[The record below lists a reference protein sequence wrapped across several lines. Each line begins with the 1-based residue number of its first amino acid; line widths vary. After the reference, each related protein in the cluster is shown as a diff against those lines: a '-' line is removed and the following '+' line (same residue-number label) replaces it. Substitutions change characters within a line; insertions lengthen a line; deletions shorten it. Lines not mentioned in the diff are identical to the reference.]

1 MSTPTSTRGF
11 AWKPR
16 PSGAGAPEAGAAT
29 AGTPRPSET
38 ARVIRRF
45 LRRRTAVGGLVI
57 AVAILIIGA
66 AAPLFAPYAPL
77 DPVGEIN
84 GAPSRAH
91 WLGTD
96 RLGRDLLS
104 RLIYGARISLI
115 VGITSQ
121 AISALLGTAL
131 GMTAGYYGR
140 TVDIALM
147 RVVDVL
153 MAFPFIL
160 VAILVVAAIG
170 PSTMNVILAIGLTSW
185 TATARIIRA
194 EVLRVREL
202 EFVHAAKAIGASG
215 PRILGRHVLPNLMS
229 LSVTLGTL
237 GLGTAI
243 LAEASLS
250 FLGLGIQP
258 PTPSWGLEL
267 SYGQITV
274 FSAPYQTVGPSIA
287 IFLTVLSFNLLG
299 DGLRDALDPRDA
311 TLRTM

>member
-1 MSTPTSTRGF
+1 M
-11 AWKPR
+11 
-16 PSGAGAPEAGAAT
+16 
-29 AGTPRPSET
+29 
-38 ARVIRRF
+38 V
-45 LRRRTAVGGLVI
+45 
-57 AVAILIIGA
+57 AVAIVVVGLL
-66 AAPLFAPYAPL
+66 APILAPYSPAE
-77 DPVGEIN
+77 PVGEIN
-84 GAPSRAH
+84 GPPSHEH

-104 RLIYGARISLI
+104 RLIYGTRISLL
-115 VGITSQ
+115 VGVTAQ
-121 AISALLGTAL
+121 AISMLLGTAL
-131 GMTAGYYGR
+131 GMAAGYYGR
-140 TVDIALM
+140 TTDIVLM

-160 VAILVVAAIG
+160 VAILVVAAVG
-170 PSTMNVILAIGLTSW
+170 PSTTNVILAIGLTSW

-194 EVLRVREL
+194 EVLRVREQ

-215 PRILGRHVLPNLMS
+215 QRVLGRHIFPNLVS

-267 SYGQITV
+267 SYGQITI
-274 FSAPYQTVGPSIA
+274 FSAPYHTIGPSIA
-287 IFLTVLSFNLLG
+287 IFLTVLAFNLLG
-299 DGLRDALDPRDA
+299 DGLRDALDPMDA

>member
-1 MSTPTSTRGF
+1 V
-11 AWKPR
+11 A
-16 PSGAGAPEAGAAT
+16 PSLA
-29 AGTPRPSET
+29 
-38 ARVIRRF
+38 ARVLRRF
-45 LRRRTAVGGLVI
+45 LRRRI
-57 AVAILIIGA
+57 A
-66 AAPLFAPYAPL
+66 AAGLFIAAAITVIGLLAPVVAPYSPTE
-77 DPVGEIN
+77 PVGDIN
-84 GAPSRAH
+84 ATPSAQH

-104 RLIYGARISLI
+104 RLIYGARISLLI
-115 VGITSQ
+115 GVTAQ
-121 AISALLGTAL
+121 AISVVLGTAL
-131 GMTAGYYGR
+131 GMAAGYFGR
-140 TVDIALM
+140 GIDIALM
-147 RVVDVL
+147 RFVDVL

-160 VAILVVAAIG
+160 VAILVVAAVG

-194 EVLRVREL
+194 EVLRVREQ
-202 EFVHAAKAIGASG
+202 EFVTAARAIGASTQ
-215 PRILGRHVLPNLMS
+215 RVLGRHVFPS
-229 LSVTLGTL
+229 LISVSVTLGTL

-267 SYGQITV
+267 SYGQITI
-274 FSAPYQTVGPSIA
+274 FSAPYQTIAPSIA
-287 IFLTVLSFNLLG
+287 IFLTVLAFNLLG

>member
-1 MSTPTSTRGF
+1 
-11 AWKPR
+11 
-16 PSGAGAPEAGAAT
+16 
-29 AGTPRPSET
+29 
-38 ARVIRRF
+38 VVRRF
-45 LRRRTAVGGLVI
+45 LRRRI
-57 AVAILIIGA
+57 A
-66 AAPLFAPYAPL
+66 AAGFFIAAAIMAIGLLAPVLAPYSPTE
-77 DPVGEIN
+77 PVGEIN
-84 GAPSRAH
+84 GRPSAQH
-91 WLGTD
+91 WVGTD

-104 RLIYGARISLI
+104 RLIYGARISLL
-115 VGITSQ
+115 VGITAQ
-121 AISALLGTAL
+121 AISVVLGTAL
-131 GMTAGYYGR
+131 GMAAGYFGR
-140 TVDIALM
+140 AVDILLM
-147 RVVDVL
+147 RFVDVL

-160 VAILVVAAIG
+160 VAILVVAAVG

-194 EVLRVREL
+194 EVLRVREQ
-202 EFVHAAKAIGASG
+202 EFVTAARAIGASTT
-215 PRILGRHVLPNLMS
+215 RVLGRHVFPS
-229 LSVTLGTL
+229 LISVSVTLGTL

-267 SYGQITV
+267 SYGQITI

-287 IFLTVLSFNLLG
+287 IFLTVLAFNLLG

>member
-1 MSTPTSTRGF
+1 M
-11 AWKPR
+11 AV
-16 PSGAGAPEAGAAT
+16 AAAT
-29 AGTPRPSET
+29 GRAMPTKVQPSLA
-38 ARVIRRF
+38 ARVLRRF
-45 LRRRTAVGGLVI
+45 LRRRI
-57 AVAILIIGA
+57 A
-66 AAPLFAPYAPL
+66 AAGLFIAAAITVIGLLAPVVAPYSPTE
-77 DPVGEIN
+77 PVGDIN
-84 GAPSRAH
+84 GTPSAQH

-104 RLIYGARISLI
+104 RLIYGARISLLI
-115 VGITSQ
+115 GVTAQ
-121 AISALLGTAL
+121 AISVVLGTAL
-131 GMTAGYYGR
+131 GMAAGYFGR
-140 TVDIALM
+140 GIDIALM
-147 RVVDVL
+147 RFVDVL

-160 VAILVVAAIG
+160 VAILVVAAVG

-194 EVLRVREL
+194 EVLRVREQ
-202 EFVHAAKAIGASG
+202 EFVTAARAIGASTQ
-215 PRILGRHVLPNLMS
+215 RVLGRHVFPS
-229 LSVTLGTL
+229 LISVSVTLGTL

-267 SYGQITV
+267 SYGQITI
-274 FSAPYQTVGPSIA
+274 FSAPYQTIAPSIA
-287 IFLTVLSFNLLG
+287 IFLTVLAFNLLG

>member
-1 MSTPTSTRGF
+1 MRRPPT
-11 AWKPR
+11 
-16 PSGAGAPEAGAAT
+16 EAV
-29 AGTPRPSET
+29 R
-38 ARVIRRF
+38 ILHRF
-45 LRRRTAVGGLVI
+45 LRRRTAVVGLVV
-57 AVAILIIGA
+57 AVLIVIIGL
-66 AAPLFAPYAPL
+66 AAPLLAPYSPL
-77 DPVGEIN
+77 EPVGDIN
-84 GAPSRAH
+84 GAPTRAH

-96 RLGRDLLS
+96 RLGRDLMS
-104 RLIYGARISLI
+104 RLMYGARISLL
-115 VGITSQ
+115 VGATAQ
-121 AISALLGTAL
+121 AISVLVGTAL
-131 GMTAGYYGR
+131 GMAAGYYGR
-140 TVDIALM
+140 AVDVALM
-147 RVVDVL
+147 RAVDVL

-170 PSTMNVILAIGLTSW
+170 ASTWNVILAIGLTSW

-194 EVLRVREL
+194 EVLRLREL
-202 EFVHAAKAIGASG
+202 DYVHAAKAIGASA
-215 PRILGRHVLPNLMS
+215 PRILGRHLLPNLMS

-267 SYGQITV
+267 SFGQIAI
-274 FSAPYQTVGPSIA
+274 FSAPHQTVGPSIA

>member
-1 MSTPTSTRGF
+1 MPTSTRGF
-11 AWKPR
+11 AWKQ
-16 PSGAGAPEAGAAT
+16 
-29 AGTPRPSET
+29 RPSEAEEPVAENVAT
-38 ARVIRRF
+38 TGLRPSEAARVFRRF
-45 LRRRTAVGGLVI
+45 LRRRTAVGGLAI
-57 AVAILIIGA
+57 AVAIMAVGLL
-66 AAPLFAPYAPL
+66 APILAPYS
-77 DPVGEIN
+77 PVEPAGDIN
-84 GAPSRAH
+84 GPPSRQH

-104 RLIYGARISLI
+104 RLIYGARISLL
-115 VGITSQ
+115 VGTTAQ
-121 AISALLGTAL
+121 TISVLLGTAL
-131 GMTAGYYGR
+131 GMAAGYFGR
-140 TVDIALM
+140 AVDIALM

-160 VAILVVAAIG
+160 VAILVVAAVG

-185 TATARIIRA
+185 TATTRIIRA
-194 EVLRVREL
+194 EVLRVREQ
-202 EFVHAAKAIGASG
+202 EFVLAAKAIGASAQ
-215 PRILGRHVLPNLMS
+215 RVLGRHIFPNLLS

-267 SYGQITV
+267 SYGQIMI
-274 FSAPYQTVGPSIA
+274 FSAPYQTIGPSVA
-287 IFLTVLSFNLLG
+287 IFLTVMAFNLLG

-311 TLRTM
+311 TMRTM